1 MTKLD
6 AKQEAERKRIAEQV
20 RTLREGGG
28 STFRDAVE
36 TVAKDAAL
44 PIVKLGKNSK
54 GKQIWSVGTGL
65 ESFLKLMEN
74 PEDFITDKK
83 KKKNK
88 GGSVKKY
95 ARGGGV
101 RAARF

>member
-1 MTKLD
+1 MAQLD
-6 AKQEAERKRIAEQV
+6 AEQEAERKRIAEQV

-28 STFRDAVE
+28 STFRGAVA

-44 PIVKLGKNSK
+44 PIVKLGKNPK

-65 ESFLKLMEN
+65 ESFEKLMEN
-74 PEDFITDKK
+74 PEDLITDKK

-88 GGSVKKY
+88 GGYVKKY
-95 ARGGGV
+95 AKGGGV
-101 RAARF
+101 RKARF

>member
-1 MTKLD
+1 MAQLD
-6 AKQEAERKRIAEQV
+6 AEQEAERKRIAEQV

-28 STFRDAVE
+28 STFRGAVA

-44 PIVKLGKNSK
+44 PIVKLGKNPK

-65 ESFLKLMEN
+65 ESFIKRMEN
-74 PEDFITDKK
+74 PEDLIKDKK
-83 KKKNK
+83 KEKNK
-88 GGSVKKY
+88 GGPVKKY
-95 ARGGGV
+95 ANGGSV